1 MTDKSDTYKALAQAA
16 KTAQAAAK
24 DLDSVLGQLENRQ
37 INLTQAAVKL
47 GADWAKTYGDLDA
60 RGKALV
66 NLFEILG
73 NKFLSPASAAQAPLG
88 AGRAGAGG
96 SVGAGGFGGAAGGA
110 PPINVQLV
118 ANSVADIQRGEAQLS
133 SLLARAVTRGMREL

>member
-1 MTDKSDTYKALAQAA
+1 MTDKSDTYKSLAQAA

-37 INLTQAAVKL
+37 ISLTQAAVKL

-73 NKFLSPASAAQAPLG
+73 NKFLSAPTAAQTPLGG
-88 AGRAGAGG
+88 AGRTPAG
-96 SVGAGGFGGAAGGA
+96 GAGGFGGAAGGA